1 MKKILVP
8 LDGSELSTRAL
19 PYATQLA
26 HRAGATLVLV
36 RAVMV
41 QPFFK
46 EDQLAAEAF
55 AVGVAEQE
63 LEAVAQ
69 RLRAQGLSVETH
81 VPYGTAAASIL
92 RVAAETGADA
102 IVMCTHGRTGLGRVV
117 YGSVADAVLRGSRVP
132 VLLVRSRGEADGWL
146 SVRDPSVVVALD
158 GSGLAEA
165 ALGPATELARLLGA
179 RLVLVRVVEPAF
191 THYGYADVM
200 APSGLVE
207 PDPSAD
213 LAAATSYLE
222 FVAATI
228 RREGLAVETRVEYGA
243 PAAVIGEVAAATGAL
258 AIVMATH
265 GRGGLAR
272 LVLGSVAT
280 GLLHN
285 SQVPLYLVHPA
296 PEAAK
301 APPAAPTPAEAPT
314 AREEPARTLA
324 LTAQELELVEYGLE
338 LLLGTLD
345 RDEQLTTPV
354 QSLLQ
359 RLREARPPA
368 TVAGSAASR
377 R

>member
-8 LDGSELSTRAL
+8 LDGSELSARAL
-19 PYATQLA
+19 PYATELA

-36 RAVMV
+36 RAAMV

-55 AVGVAEQE
+55 AVGVAERE
-63 LEAVAQ
+63 LEDIAR
-69 RLRAQGLSVETH
+69 RLREQGLSVETH
-81 VPYGTAAASIL
+81 VPYGTAAESIL
-92 RVAAETGADA
+92 RVAVDTGVDA
-102 IVMCTHGRTGLGRVV
+102 IVMCTHGRTGLGRVI
-117 YGSVADAVLRGSRVP
+117 YGSVADAVLRRSPVP
-132 VLLVRSRGEADGWL
+132 VLLVRARGAAGGWPATP
-146 SVRDPSVVVALD
+146 DPSVVVALD

-165 ALGPATELARLLGA
+165 ALRPAAELARLLGA

-191 THYGYADVM
+191 THYGYADVR

-213 LAAATSYLE
+213 LAAAKSYLE
-222 FVAATI
+222 YAAATI
-228 RREGLAVETRVEYGA
+228 QREGLAVETRVEYGA
-243 PAAVIGEVAAATGAL
+243 PATAIGEVAAATGAL

-280 GLLHN
+280 ALLHN

-301 APPAAPTPAEAPT
+301 TPPATPTPAEPPA
-314 AREEPARTLA
+314 AREETASTLA
-324 LTAQELELVEYGLE
+324 LTARERELVEYSLE
-338 LLLGTLD
+338 LLLSTLD
-345 RDEQLTTPV
+345 RDEHLTASV

-359 RLREARPPA
+359 RLREAKPPG
-368 TVAGSAASR
+368 TVAGSAAPR